1 MLLTLTGFLKL
12 CQCFFNFMLNEV
24 VINFMFVSSL
34 LELRTEST
42 HALISNLNNL
52 TFANALFSRTLP

>member
-24 VINFMFVSSL
+24 VINFMFVSGL
-34 LELRTEST
+34 LELRSEST
-42 HALISNLNNL
+42 HALINL
-52 TFANALFSRTLP
+52 TFANALFSRTQP